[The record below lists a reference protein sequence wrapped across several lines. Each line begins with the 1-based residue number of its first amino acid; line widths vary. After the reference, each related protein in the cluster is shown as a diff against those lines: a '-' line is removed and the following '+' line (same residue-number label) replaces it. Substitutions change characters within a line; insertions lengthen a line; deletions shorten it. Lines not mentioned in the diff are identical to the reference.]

1 MHEEL
6 AIARFASVA
15 DKERKG
21 YMDLYV
27 IPTLYEV
34 PKERPTCLFFLSV
47 LGIGVC
53 ADWISI

>member
-15 DKERKG
+15 DKEKKG

-34 PKERPTCLFFLSV
+34 PKGKTHMPVLPLSS
-47 LGIGVC
+47 GDRGVC
-53 ADWISI
+53 